1 MFVSLSVYVDICVE
15 LYDSSF
21 ASRYMDWF
29 KKVLSCPLNRHFMH
43 LSFHPILPLLVY
55 LQVHIDSI
63 LNFAAY
69 LCIIRFVYKGI
80 PIKKEKE
87 DRITSSEVPCATQWS

>member
-1 MFVSLSVYVDICVE
+1 
-15 LYDSSF
+15 
-21 ASRYMDWF
+21 MDWF